1 MRFDP
6 LEKLTMVALMES
18 IKKVNLFHSLLFKVR
33 IFLEQPSHVDKVNF
47 VPGQKKESSGVS
59 QLLVLVLA
67 RRTVCPISPLANL

>member
-18 IKKVNLFHSLLFKVR
+18 IKKVILFHSLLSKVR

-47 VPGQKKESSGVS
+47 VPGQKKDGVDHVHARVVVYLSS
-59 QLLVLVLA
+59 L
-67 RRTVCPISPLANL
+67 C